1 MRFAQCSELY
11 NRVLR
16 ATKASVIGSTVALL
30 SGTTS
35 AIAIP
40 SPELIVGSFTS
51 ISQLIA
57 LASAFIGG
65 GAAIV
70 AMRARGTGVAR
81 TTRALIAVTAAAVV
95 LLITSVGFNIYQY
108 VDQRNERQAR
118 LQDTI
123 LRPSR
128 TPGSLPLDP
137 ENQEWSYAQQTKSP
151 LALTTQEVDELLQAT
166 ARGERDD
173 LIFLDVRETAER
185 EIGTLPGVKFVRY
198 PDIPAA
204 SMNFSGKK
212 AVLFCHNGNRSN
224 EVCNA
229 LKKQGID
236 CRFMLG
242 GLEKWVVEGR
252 AMDGLGTRTLEQL
265 RAIPRYPND
274 RTLLDTPEVRR
285 LVADEKAIFVDV
297 RYPLEFQQHGHLPEA
312 INLTVRRIPT
322 AELPKHIAALPKRP
336 IILPCYDRRGCFF
349 AEILGYELSRAGH
362 DVRGRFTLPWTYFVP
377 PGRPPHVEQWIKE
390 NHRSVWV
397 KAGRQLAGVLS
408 AVSEWTGL
416 VLAILLLALAS
427 RILVLPFSAK
437 AERDQIR
444 SRAAADELATLK
456 TRLKDDPV
464 RRSRAIRA
472 FYKRLGLTPVRNL
485 VALLFL
491 PIMAIALIAVQEVV
505 AGGGDRFLWIPD
517 LAERDPWLILPILF
531 AALIALYVHMA
542 LARKTSHRVTIWA
555 IGFPLLVGT
564 GALFSAGADLY
575 LVASALLLLL
585 QRTAVAGGFAELYSL
600 WRRLW
605 LGRDIISLDEPGRLL
620 LYGNKAYRL
629 AQMRSQGLPVPR
641 GILLTPSFLEEFA
654 LRSPEWRRRRL
665 DRVWRW
671 LGRAPLAVRSSASA
685 EDNERQSFA
694 GVFDSVL
701 NVDRE
706 GLEATITRVR
716 ASFDADRARSYGA
729 GESSGSI
736 LIQRMVAAEYAGVL
750 FTRDPAAGGLALI
763 ELVRGTAQDL
773 VSGAVRPATYRLGRA
788 SGEVIGEGVGPVDL
802 KALHTMGRKAER
814 LFGAAQDIEWTYNH
828 GGFQLVQSRDI
839 TRSMSDQSAT
849 GLIRREMAQALDLA
863 DGLQPDEIAFA
874 KNEFSEMLP
883 RPTPLSLSLMETFWK
898 SGGSVDLAARALNLS
913 YQVSENST
921 DYLLTILGRL
931 YVNKRE
937 ERARLLRAG
946 FFAARRLARG
956 ADRIEHDFRESFLP
970 RFLGELRL
978 AESAN
983 FEKLSTPELFDA
995 LARLRHK
1002 FVHETHVEV
1011 DIVNIATNFYIDR
1024 ARGQLIS
1031 QGLDPS
1037 SYLGH
1042 IPETYEA
1049 RAFVEMTRAPSEY
1062 RHGLLLSTMGHRSVL
1077 DYELSEPR
1085 YAQNPSALD
1094 RIFQFD
1100 PAASAHRAETKME
1113 QPKLGKALARSV
1125 DIARRFQAL
1134 KEDAKHHSLREL
1146 AVLRQAILALDRRLD
1161 LDGLSFF
1168 LRFDELLGLR
1178 EQSVVAMREI
1188 AMVRQRERARMT
1200 DMVPLPA
1207 TVTVRELEAISAG
1220 GDAIHHDSDG
1230 LIRGTRVSGTGTAEG
1245 RARVITDTEAE
1256 RGNPIEGFEDGDII
1270 VTSMVH
1276 PSWLPY
1282 FSRAGGF
1289 VCEVGG
1295 WLSHTA
1301 ILARE
1306 YDVAMVVNT
1315 HGITLIPDGG
1325 LLRLHPGGAID
1336 IVGKG
1341 GRVSATAAE

>member
-1 MRFAQCSELY
+1 
-11 NRVLR
+11 
-16 ATKASVIGSTVALL
+16 
-30 SGTTS
+30 
-35 AIAIP
+35 
-40 SPELIVGSFTS
+40 
-51 ISQLIA
+51 
-57 LASAFIGG
+57 
-65 GAAIV
+65 
-70 AMRARGTGVAR
+70 MRARGTGVGR

-118 LQDTI
+118 LEDTL

-128 TPGSLPLDP
+128 TPGGLPLDP
-137 ENQEWSYAQQTKSP
+137 EVKELNYGQQMRHP
-151 LALTTQEVDELLQAT
+151 LGMSTEEADKLLAEA
-166 ARGERDD
+166 ARGEHDD
-173 LIFLDVRETAER
+173 LVFLDVREAAER
-185 EIGTLPGVKFVRY
+185 EMGTLPGVKFVRY
-198 PDIPAA
+198 PDIPGANI
-204 SMNFSGKK
+204 NFTGKK
-212 AVLFCHNGNRSN
+212 AILFCHNGNRSH
-224 EVCNA
+224 EVCEA
-229 LKKQGID
+229 LVKQGID
-236 CRFMLG
+236 CRFIVG
-242 GLEKWVVEGR
+242 GLEKWVVENR
-252 AMDGLGTRTLEQL
+252 SMDGLGARKLDQL
-265 RAIPRYPND
+265 RAIPPYRNQD
-274 RTLLDTPEVRR
+274 TLLDTPDVRR
-285 LVADEKAIFVDV
+285 LVSEEKAIFVDV
-297 RYPLEFQQHGHLPEA
+297 RYPAEFAQQRLPDA
-312 INLTVRRIPT
+312 INLSIRRITTP
-322 AELPKHIAALPKRP
+322 ELHKQMAALPKRP

-349 AEILGYELSRAGH
+349 AEVLGLELTRVGH
-362 DVRGRFTLPWTYFVP
+362 DVRGRYTQPWAYFVP
-377 PGRPPHVEQWIKE
+377 SGRPPHVEQWIKE
-390 NHRSVWV
+390 NNRSVWV

-505 AGGGDRFLWIPD
+505 AGGGHRFLWIPD

-531 AALIALYVHMA
+531 AALIALYVDMA
-542 LARKTSHRVTIWA
+542 LAHKTSHRVTIWA

-575 LVASALLLLL
+575 LVASAALLLL
-585 QRTAVAGGFAELYSL
+585 QRTAVAGGFAGLHSV

-620 LYGNKAYRL
+620 PYGNKAYRL
-629 AQMRSQGLPVPR
+629 AQMRSHGLPVPR

-694 GVFDSVL
+694 GVFESVL

-706 GLEATITRVR
+706 GLEAAITKVR

-736 LIQRMVAAEYAGVL
+736 LIQRMVAAQYAGVL
-750 FTRDPAAGGLALI
+750 FTRDPAAGGLAMI

-773 VSGAVRPATYRLGRA
+773 VSGAVRPATYRLGRV
-788 SGEVIGEGVGPVDL
+788 SGEMIGEGGAPVDL
-802 KALHTMGRKAER
+802 KSLHAIGRQAER
-814 LFGAAQDIEWTYNH
+814 LFGAPQDIEWTYDH

-839 TRSMSDQSAT
+839 TRRMSDGSNA

-946 FFAARRLARG
+946 FFAARRLARD
-956 ADRIEHDFRESFLP
+956 ADRIERDFRETFLP

-978 AESAN
+978 AESAD

-1049 RAFVEMTRAPSEY
+1049 RAFVEMTRAPSEN

-1094 RIFQFD
+1094 RMFQFD
-1100 PAASAHRAETKME
+1100 PAASAHRVETKME
-1113 QPKLGKALARSV
+1113 RPKLGKALTRAV

-1220 GDAIHHDSDG
+1220 GDPIHHDGDG

-1245 RARVITDTEAE
+1245 RARVITDAEAE
-1256 RGNPIEGFEDGDII
+1256 RGNPIEDFEDGDII

-1306 YDVAMVVNT
+1306 YDVPMVVNT

-1341 GRVSATAAE
+1341 GRVSAIAAE